1 MNKMTVA
8 VLSLLSVAMFFGI
21 ANAGAVPDGFAEVPW
36 GASRAQVEKTMNEN
50 GYQQITST
58 QPGQLKFK
66 GAFAGERC
74 ILTFRF
80 IAGSFYDG
88 TATFDMDTHPL
99 IPQRVVKHMVNMI
112 SEKYGQPQTRESEK
126 DRTNVTAGL
135 TLEWAKWKLVD
146 SRADK
151 YDITVCLT
159 KGWVSNGTL
168 QYEVY
173 VSYSAQSL
181 SERLKKKGL

>member
-1 MNKMTVA
+1 
-8 VLSLLSVAMFFGI
+8 
-21 ANAGAVPDGFAEVPW
+21 
-36 GASRAQVEKTMNEN
+36 
-50 GYQQITST
+50 
-58 QPGQLKFK
+58 
-66 GAFAGERC
+66 
-74 ILTFRF
+74 
-80 IAGSFYDG
+80 
-88 TATFDMDTHPL
+88 
-99 IPQRVVKHMVNMI
+99 MVNMI